1 MIDSWIDLADRRPLP
16 FMQIYAKADE
26 VVDWDTATAQPA
38 LSERATGTLVIDADK
53 RHSYTIVDIGARLI
67 GLSAQADRSSP
78 LVFADTR
85 VSTGIQDPA
94 RPKRWRYT
102 GPR

>member
-1 MIDSWIDLADRRPLP
+1 
-16 FMQIYAKADE
+16 MQIYAKADE